1 MQCINCRSTRLKYD
15 NSTDAYRCLDCGHVY
30 PKEYWFISHSHLD
43 IEKVRV
49 VRNVIEEIFFYEP
62 ILFFL
67 KCLSN
72 DNEVTD
78 LIHREI
84 YERIWFVYCQ
94 SKNSK
99 ASKYVQ
105 DEREYLDKLIEQGC
119 NKHKIEIDLD
129 QYEHWEDMCAED
141 VRRQVFSKIRKDK
154 VFLSYARK
162 DAPTAHAIYEYLHDR
177 GYTVT
182 GLESRASN
190 LNDWQLSIDEQIKK
204 HISFDGV
211 FLLIVSENALNNKY
225 AFAELEVALENS
237 VYVIPVILNDGNNG
251 ERALYEQ
258 MITANPRLAKC
269 NYLSFNVNEVEQS
282 LDSLERLLKFFY
294 YFDKRD

>member
-1 MQCINCRSTRLKYD
+1 MQCINCKSTRLKYD
-15 NSTDAYRCLDCGHVY
+15 NGTDAYECLDCGHVY

-84 YERIWFVYCQ
+84 YERIWFVYCH

-99 ASKYVQ
+99 SSKYVQ
-105 DEREYLDKLIEQGC
+105 DERKYLDKLIEQGC
-119 NKHKIEIDLD
+119 NKYKIEIDLD
-129 QYEHWEDMCAED
+129 QYEHWDDMCAED
-141 VRRQVFSKIRKDK
+141 IRRQVFSKIRKDK

-162 DAPTAHAIYEYLHDR
+162 DAQTAHAIYEYLLDR
-177 GYTVT
+177 GYTVS
-182 GLESRASN
+182 GLESSAHLS
-190 LNDWQLSIDEQIKK
+190 DWKQSIDTQIRR
-204 HISFDGV
+204 HIRYNGV
-211 FLLIVSENALNNKY
+211 FLLIVSESTLNNDCT
-225 AFAELEVALENS
+225 FAELEVALKDS
-237 VYVIPVILNDGNNG
+237 AYIIPVILNDGKNT
-251 ERALYEQ
+251 EKALYEQ
-258 MITANPRLAKC
+258 LISVNPRLAKC
-269 NYLSFNVNEVEQS
+269 NYLSFNLNQTEQS

-294 YFDKRD
+294 YLDKKD